1 MVGKTL
7 SHYKI
12 LEELG
17 RGGMGIVYKAED
29 AKLHRT
35 VALKV
40 LPLSALGNEEDRARF
55 FREAQAAA
63 QLHHANIATVFAIEE
78 AASDDGTQQPFI
90 AMEYIDGETLTEKI
104 SRGPLKL
111 DEAVEVAT
119 QVAVALELAH
129 EKNIVHRDIKSG
141 NVMLTSRGV
150 AKVLD
155 FGLAKTAQST
165 KLTQLGSTLGTIA
178 YMSPEQARG
187 EEVDRRSDI
196 WSLGVLLYE
205 MLSGRLP
212 FASEYE
218 QAAVYSILNEDPE
231 PLTAIRTGVPMALE
245 LLVGK
250 CLSKN
255 ADQRYQSVTDL
266 LVDLKSL
273 ELRSKQLSKASGA
286 MVQQSTISPAPAV
299 GTSSKT
305 STVPIVI
312 VGVMAFVLGA
322 LALYFLQPNQPRTL
336 RKFEYPAPG
345 VTALAISHAGDR
357 YAYVQNDT
365 LYVRD
370 LSSLSIRS
378 LTAASAIHLFWS
390 PDDAHIGYAESQSLW
405 TIDPI
410 GGEPRLL
417 TSFDAGTIHGAT
429 WLPSDHILV
438 SVRTGTAQGTIHSIP
453 ASGGNSEIIW
463 ETDVDA
469 NVNSFDALAS
479 SATNDLVVVN
489 ARDFEDVESIR
500 LLDSSADVILIE
512 ERNYFPDGIAIS
524 PDGHLL
530 ISEPSMGLTSHT
542 FASDKRSI
550 IGNSVRIAP
559 PGARFPSV
567 SNDGI
572 LTYVQFEL
580 VDLQIGQFS
589 NDGEIERSFGRPG
602 QLMIG
607 PLVHPNEDRVL
618 IAKSGGGIWL
628 MDSRGSE
635 TPIDTG
641 FTGTEVANTW
651 LKDGRRVI
659 ISSFRDGGTI
669 VVVDVTG
676 RTLPQRIVSGRAWFA
691 SLSRDEQYMAFYV
704 VTDDNR
710 RDLFYVELDVQPD
723 SIIVGEWNAY
733 LNTPADEAV
742 PQFHPDG
749 DLLLYQTNLS
759 GRWQLVVRTFP
770 DPNENYW
777 PITIDGGKSG
787 RWHPNGRMIYYTTED
802 GMLWRIPFDRTSVSP
817 VGKPEELFSIYT
829 HTLNPYKGDFD
840 LSPISG
846 SLIAIHN
853 VREPGPPSIVVVE
866 NWSALL
872 ER

>member
-7 SHYKI
+7 SHYNI

-29 AKLHRT
+29 TKLHRT

-40 LPLSALGNEEDRARF
+40 LPLAALGNEDDRARF

-78 AASDDGTQQPFI
+78 AVSDDGSQQPFI
-90 AMEYIDGETLTEKI
+90 AMEYVDGETLTEKI
-104 SRGPLKL
+104 NRGPLKL
-111 DEAVEVAT
+111 NEAAEVAT
-119 QVAVALELAH
+119 QIALALELAH
-129 EKNIVHRDIKSG
+129 EKNIVHRDVKSG
-141 NVMLTSRGV
+141 NVMLTSKGV
-150 AKVLD
+150 TKVLD
-155 FGLAKTAQST
+155 FGLAKTAHST

-231 PLTAIRTGVPMALE
+231 PLTAIRTGIPMALE

-286 MVQQSTISPAPAV
+286 MVQQSTLSAAPV
-299 GTSSKT
+299 VETSAKS

-312 VGVMAFVLGA
+312 VGVVAFVLGA
-322 LALYFLQPNQPRTL
+322 LALYFLQPSEPRTL

-365 LYVRD
+365 LYMRD

-378 LTAASAIHLFWS
+378 LAAASASHLFWS
-390 PDDAHIGYAESQSLW
+390 PDDAHIGYAESQNLW
-405 TIDPI
+405 AINPT

-417 TSFDAGTIHGAT
+417 TSFDGGTIHGAT
-429 WLPSDHILV
+429 WLPSDQILV

-469 NVNSFDALAS
+469 KVNSFDVLAS
-479 SATNDLVVVN
+479 LATSDLVVVN

-500 LLDSSADVILIE
+500 LLDSSADVVLIE
-512 ERNYFPDGIAIS
+512 EKNYFPDGIAVS

-530 ISEPSMGLTSHT
+530 VSEPSIGLTSHS
-542 FASDKRSI
+542 FASDNRSI
-550 IGNSVRIAP
+550 TANPVRIAP
-559 PGARFPSV
+559 PGARYPNV
-567 SNDGI
+567 SNDGM

-589 NDGEIERSFGRPG
+589 NDGEIGRSFGRPG
-602 QLMIG
+602 QLIFG
-607 PLVHPNEDRVL
+607 PLIHPNEDRVL
-618 IAKSGGGIWL
+618 ISKIGGGIWL

-635 TPIDTG
+635 TPVDTG
-641 FTGTEVANTW
+641 FDGREYVNTW
-651 LKDGRRVI
+651 L
-659 ISSFRDGGTI
+659 
-669 VVVDVTG
+669 
-676 RTLPQRIVSGRAWFA
+676 
-691 SLSRDEQYMAFYV
+691 
-704 VTDDNR
+704 
-710 RDLFYVELDVQPD
+710 
-723 SIIVGEWNAY
+723 
-733 LNTPADEAV
+733 
-742 PQFHPDG
+742 
-749 DLLLYQTNLS
+749 
-759 GRWQLVVRTFP
+759 
-770 DPNENYW
+770 
-777 PITIDGGKSG
+777 
-787 RWHPNGRMIYYTTED
+787 
-802 GMLWRIPFDRTSVSP
+802 
-817 VGKPEELFSIYT
+817 
-829 HTLNPYKGDFD
+829 
-840 LSPISG
+840 
-846 SLIAIHN
+846 
-853 VREPGPPSIVVVE
+853 
-866 NWSALL
+866 
-872 ER
+872 